1 MDSTN
6 KLWSKNF
13 ILVVVAN
20 LFVYQGFQMLI
31 PTLPVYV
38 KSMGGSELQAG
49 LVVSLFAFS
58 ALVFR
63 SITGKGAD
71 TIGRKPFLLI
81 GFLVLI
87 LFNVSFFAFS
97 IVAMLPLLRLFQG
110 AGWGMTSTAIATIM
124 ADNVPDAR
132 RGEGTGYYALSVILA
147 TSIAPIIGI
156 SVLNHYDFN
165 MILVLTTV
173 FMVIGFILTQGISIP
188 KQEKQPEP
196 ANAQKESFW
205 KSLFEKKALLPSLL
219 CLFLAVPFGGLMS
232 FIALFGEE
240 IGIENIWIYFVG
252 HCFMILIS
260 RPFIGKLFDSKGPA
274 IVIFPG
280 AILMLIGLLLL
291 SFTTTIPMLIL
302 TSVFYGLSFGAVQP
316 SLQAWAI
323 DRSASNR
330 KGAANGTFLSFMDL
344 GVALGS
350 LVLSSVAAATSY
362 AMMYRISS
370 ICMVIFIII
379 YGIYLLKTRSQK
391 HSEDHAEAANH

>member
-1 MDSTN
+1 MGQTN
-6 KLWSKNF
+6 TLWSKNF
-13 ILVVVAN
+13 ILIVIAN

-31 PTLPVYV
+31 PTLPVYI
-38 KSMGGSELQAG
+38 KNLGGSDLQAG
-49 LVVSLFAFS
+49 LVVSLFALS

-81 GFLVLI
+81 GFFILV

-110 AGWGMTSTAIATIM
+110 VGWGMTSTSIATIM
-124 ADNVPDAR
+124 SDNVPDAR

-165 MILVLTTV
+165 MIIILTTA
-173 FMVIGFILTQGISIP
+173 FMIIGFLLTQGISIP
-188 KQEKQPEP
+188 KLEKPDKQASKE
-196 ANAQKESFW
+196 KESLW
-205 KSLFEKKALLPSLL
+205 KSLFEKKALFPSLL
-219 CLFLAVPFGGLMS
+219 CLLLAIPFGGLMS
-232 FIALFGEE
+232 FIAIFGEE
-240 IGIENIWIYFVG
+240 VGIENSWIYFVG
-252 HCFMILIS
+252 HCLMILIS

-274 IVIFPG
+274 IVLFPG

-291 SFTTTIPMLIL
+291 SYTTTVPMLIL

-323 DRSASNR
+323 NRSASDR

-344 GVALGS
+344 GVAIGS
-350 LVLSSVAAATSY
+350 LVLSSIAAATSY
-362 AMMYRISS
+362 AMMYRLSA
-370 ICMVIFIII
+370 ICMVIFVVI
-379 YGIYLLKTRSQK
+379 YGIYLLKNRSQK
-391 HSEDHAEAANH
+391 HTEVYAQAANQ